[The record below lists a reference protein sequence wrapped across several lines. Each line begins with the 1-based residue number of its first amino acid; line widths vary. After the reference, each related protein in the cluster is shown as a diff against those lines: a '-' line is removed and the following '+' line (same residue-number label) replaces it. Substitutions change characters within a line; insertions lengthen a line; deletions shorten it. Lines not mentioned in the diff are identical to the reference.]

1 MSGGRIA
8 LVCEIDTVFR
18 HLNSPWTFP
27 HRKKVPLWP
36 ARPEGTSVVRL
47 TTGRRRDAISRG
59 YAAKKSGLDVRQGPG
74 TRLEPQDRSGG
85 GSVHVYSHQSLS
97 LLARRRQPLLAL
109 APAKAQETVKIGL
122 ILPMTGGQAS
132 TGKQIDNAV
141 KLYMQQKGDT
151 VAGKKIE
158 IILKDDGAVPDNTKR
173 IAQELIVN
181 DKVSFIAG
189 FGVTPAALAA
199 APLAT
204 QAKVP
209 QIVMAAGTSII
220 TERSPYIVRTSFTL
234 AQSSTII
241 GDWAAKNGIKK
252 VATLTSDYAPG
263 NDALNFFKQNFTAG
277 GGEIVEEVKVPLQNP
292 DFAPFLQRMKDSKP
306 DAMFVFVPA
315 GQGGN
320 FMKQYAER
328 GLDKTGI
335 KVIGPGDVMDDD
347 LLNGM
352 GDAALGTVTA
362 HLYSAAHPS
371 AMNKDFVAA
380 YKKAFNQRPGFMA
393 VGGYDGIHLIYEA
406 LKKTGGKTDG
416 DALVEAM
423 KGMKWESPRGP
434 ISIDPE
440 TRDIVQNI
448 YIRKVEKV
456 DGELYNVEFATF
468 EAVKDSGKTKK

>member
-1 MSGGRIA
+1 MVKARTGDSVPGRKSIRGRA
-8 LVCEIDTVFR
+8 FMFIRTKTL
-18 HLNSPWTFP
+18 SW
-27 HRKKVPLWP
+27 
-36 ARPEGTSVVRL
+36 AAAGVVL
-47 TTGRRRDAISRG
+47 AGV
-59 YAAKKSGLDVRQGPG
+59 AA
-74 TRLEPQDRSGG
+74 LEP
-85 GSVHVYSHQSLS
+85 
-97 LLARRRQPLLAL
+97 
-109 APAKAQETVKIGL
+109 AQAEESVKIGL

-158 IILKDDGAVPDNTKR
+158 IILKDDAAVPDNTKR
-173 IAQELIVN
+173 LAQELIVN
-181 DKVSFIAG
+181 DKVNFIAG

-209 QIVMAAGTSII
+209 EIVMAAGTSII

-277 GGEIVEEVKVPLQNP
+277 GGEVVEEVKVPLANP
-292 DFAPFLQRMKDSKP
+292 DFAPFLQRMKDAKP

-328 GLDKTGI
+328 GLTGI
-335 KVIGPGDVMDDD
+335 KVIGPGDVMEDD

-352 GDAALGTVTA
+352 GDAALGAVTA

-380 YKKAFNQRPGFMA
+380 YKKAFGTRPGFMA
-393 VGGYDGIHLIYEA
+393 VSGYDGIHLIYEA
-406 LKKTGGKTDG
+406 LKKTGGKADG
-416 DALVEAM
+416 DSLIAAM
-423 KGMKWESPRGP
+423 KGMAWESPRGP

-456 DGELYNVEFATF
+456 DGELYNIEFATV
-468 EAVKDSGKTKK
+468 EGVKGPVKAAKK

>member
-1 MSGGRIA
+1 MAGGRY
-8 LVCEIDTVFR
+8 
-18 HLNSPWTFP
+18 
-27 HRKKVPLWP
+27 RKLAPFAV
-36 ARPEGTSVVRL
+36 AVG
-47 TTGRRRDAISRG
+47 TTGLVAERPIDSRG
-59 YAAKKSGLDVRQGPG
+59 MEDAMLRLRDMANVRHGEARTGHSVQGS
-74 TRLEPQDRSGG
+74 RLERGG
-85 GSVHVYSHQSLS
+85 NVMSVRHKMLSWAATAAAVASL
-97 LLARRRQPLLAL
+97 AAV
-109 APAKAQETVKIGL
+109 APASAQDAVKIGL

-132 TGKQIDNAV
+132 TGKQIENAI

-151 VAGKKIE
+151 VAGKKVE
-158 IILKDDGAVPDNTKR
+158 VILKDDGAVPDKTKTA
-173 IAQELIVN
+173 AQELIVN
-181 DKVSFIAG
+181 DKVNFIAG

-204 QAKVP
+204 QAKIPEV
-209 QIVMAAGTSII
+209 VMAAGTSII

-234 AQSSTII
+234 AQSANII

-263 NDALNFFKQNFTAG
+263 NDALNFFKERFTAG

-292 DFAPFLQRMKDSKP
+292 DFAPFLQRMKDAKP
-306 DAMFVFVPA
+306 DALYVFVPA

-328 GLDKTGI
+328 GLDKAGI
-335 KVIGPGDVMDDD
+335 KVIGPGDVTDDD
-347 LLNGM
+347 LLNNM
-352 GDAALGTVTA
+352 GDAVLGTVTA

-371 AMNKDFVAA
+371 PMNKDFVAA
-380 YKKAFNQRPGFMA
+380 YKKAFGTRPGFMA
-393 VGGYDGIHLIYEA
+393 VSGYDGIHLIYEA
-406 LKKTGGKTDG
+406 LKKTNG
-416 DALVEAM
+416 DTSGDKLIEAM

>member
-1 MSGGRIA
+1 MLISKVSSLALGAAIAGG
-8 LVCEIDTVFR
+8 
-18 HLNSPWTFP
+18 
-27 HRKKVPLWP
+27 
-36 ARPEGTSVVRL
+36 
-47 TTGRRRDAISRG
+47 
-59 YAAKKSGLDVRQGPG
+59 
-74 TRLEPQDRSGG
+74 
-85 GSVHVYSHQSLS
+85 
-97 LLARRRQPLLAL
+97 LAL
-109 APAKAQETVKIGL
+109 APARAQDTVKIGL

-132 TGKQIDNAV
+132 TGRQIDNAI
-141 KLYMQQKGDT
+141 KLYMQQNGDT
-151 VAGKKIE
+151 VAGKKVE
-158 IILKDDGAVPDNTKR
+158 VILKDDATLPDNTKR
-173 IAQELIVN
+173 LAQELIVN
-181 DKVSFIAG
+181 DKVNIIAG
-189 FGVTPAALAA
+189 FGVTPSALAA

-209 QIVMAAGTSII
+209 EIVMAAGTSII

-241 GDWAAKNGIKK
+241 GDWAVKNGIKK

-263 NDALNFFKQNFTAG
+263 NDALASFKEHFTAG
-277 GGEIVEEVKVPLQNP
+277 GGQIVEEVKVPLANP
-292 DFAPFLQRMKDSKP
+292 DFAPFLQRMKDAKP

-328 GLDKTGI
+328 GLDKSGI

-352 GDAALGTVTA
+352 GDAALGVVTA
-362 HLYSAAHPS
+362 HIYSAVHPS
-371 AMNKDFVAA
+371 QLNKEFVAA
-380 YKKAFNQRPGFMA
+380 YQKAFGSRPGFMA
-393 VGGYDGIHLIYEA
+393 VGGYDGIHMIYEA

-416 DALVEAM
+416 DALVDAM

-440 TRDIVQNI
+440 TRDIVQNV

-456 DGELYNVEFATF
+456 EGQLYNVEFATF
-468 EAVKDSGKTKK
+468 DAVKDPGKTKK

>member
-1 MSGGRIA
+1 MFIRTLLLRTACIAIAAALGLSG
-8 LVCEIDTVFR
+8 V
-18 HLNSPWTFP
+18 
-27 HRKKVPLWP
+27 
-36 ARPEGTSVVRL
+36 
-47 TTGRRRDAISRG
+47 
-59 YAAKKSGLDVRQGPG
+59 Q
-74 TRLEPQDRSGG
+74 
-85 GSVHVYSHQSLS
+85 
-97 LLARRRQPLLAL
+97 
-109 APAKAQETVKIGL
+109 AQETVKVGL
-122 ILPMTGGQAS
+122 IVPMTGGQAS

-141 KLYMQQKGDT
+141 KLYIQQHGDT

-158 IILKDDGAVPDNTKR
+158 VILKDDATLPDNTKR
-173 IAQELIVN
+173 LAQELIVN
-181 DKVSFIAG
+181 DKVQVIAG
-189 FGVTPAALAA
+189 FGITPAALAA

-234 AQSSTII
+234 AQSSSII
-241 GDWAAKNGIKK
+241 GDWAVKNGIKK

-263 NDALNFFKQNFTAG
+263 NDALASFKEHFVGG
-277 GGEIVEEVKVPLQNP
+277 GGEIVEEVKTPLANP
-292 DFAPFLQRMKDSKP
+292 DFAPFLQRMKDAKP

-328 GLDKTGI
+328 GLDKSGI

-352 GDAALGTVTA
+352 GDAALGAVTA

-371 AMNKDFVAA
+371 AKNKEFVAA
-380 YKKAFNQRPGFMA
+380 YKKAYGTRPGFMA
-393 VGGYDGIHLIYEA
+393 VGGYDGIHLLYEA
-406 LKKTGGKTDG
+406 LKKTGGKADG
-416 DALVEAM
+416 DSLIAAM
-423 KGMKWESPRGP
+423 KGMAWESPRGP

-456 DGELYNVEFATF
+456 DGELYNIEFATF
-468 EAVKDSGKTKK
+468 EAVKDPGKTKK

>member
-1 MSGGRIA
+1 MSVRFKILSWA
-8 LVCEIDTVFR
+8 ATAAAVASLTAV
-18 HLNSPWTFP
+18 SP
-27 HRKKVPLWP
+27 
-36 ARPEGTSVVRL
+36 AGAQ
-47 TTGRRRDAISRG
+47 DA
-59 YAAKKSGLDVRQGPG
+59 
-74 TRLEPQDRSGG
+74 
-85 GSVHVYSHQSLS
+85 
-97 LLARRRQPLLAL
+97 
-109 APAKAQETVKIGL
+109 VKIGL

-132 TGKQIDNAV
+132 TGKQIENAI

-151 VAGKKIE
+151 VAGKKVE
-158 IILKDDGAVPDNTKR
+158 IILKDDGAVPDKTKTA
-173 IAQELIVN
+173 AQELIVN
-181 DKVSFIAG
+181 DKVNFIAG

-204 QAKVP
+204 QAKIPEV
-209 QIVMAAGTSII
+209 VMAAGTSII

-234 AQSSTII
+234 AQSANII

-263 NDALNFFKQNFTAG
+263 NDALNFFKDRFTAG

-292 DFAPFLQRMKDSKP
+292 DFAPFLQRMKDAKP
-306 DAMFVFVPA
+306 DALYVFVPA

-328 GLDKTGI
+328 GLDKAGI
-335 KVIGPGDVMDDD
+335 KVIGPGDVTDDD
-347 LLNGM
+347 LLNNM
-352 GDAALGTVTA
+352 GDAVLGTVTA

-371 AMNKDFVAA
+371 PMNKDFVAA
-380 YKKAFNQRPGFMA
+380 YKKAFGTRPGFMA
-393 VGGYDGIHLIYEA
+393 VSGYDGIHLIYEA
-406 LKKTGGKTDG
+406 LKKTSG
-416 DALVEAM
+416 DTNGDKLIEAM